1 MMKLTCQRV
10 AEQVGMLFTC
20 SEVNQFIRIRTPF
33 LYPDGDIIDV
43 FLKENG
49 DHIILTDLGETLR
62 WLRMQTITSRRSQKQ
77 NALIADVCM
86 NHNVE
91 LFKGMIL
98 VRVQQLSDLGV
109 MLMRLCQ
116 ALLRVSDIWFTFRN
130 QSFESIIDEVE
141 AYLIEKRVR
150 YDRNVKVLG
159 RSTRSWNVDFHIFQS
174 TTYYVSVLSTMNSSV
189 ANKLTDTILAQ
200 WIDLSNLKVASS
212 TRFISVFDDTT
223 EAWREHNFRQLEEY
237 SEIVYWSRPER
248 LLEEIAG

>member
-1 MMKLTCQRV
+1 MKLTCQIV

-49 DHIILTDLGETLR
+49 DHLVLSDLGETLR
-62 WLRMQTITSRRSQKQ
+62 WLRMQTISARRTKKQ
-77 NALIADVCM
+77 NALIDDVCL

-91 LFKGMIL
+91 QLKGMIL
-98 VRVQQLSDLGV
+98 VRVQQPSDLGV

-116 ALLRVSDIWFTFRN
+116 ALLGVSDIWFTFRN
-130 QSFESIIDEVE
+130 QAFESIVDEVE
-141 AYLIEKRVR
+141 AYLLEKGVS
-150 YDRNVKVLG
+150 YGRNVKVLG
-159 RSTRSWNVDFHIFQS
+159 RSTRSWNVDFHILQS
-174 TTYYVSVLSTMNSSV
+174 TTYYISVLSTMNSSV

-200 WIDLSNLKVASS
+200 WIDLSNVRVASNA
-212 TRFISVFDDTT
+212 RFISVFDDTS

-248 LLEEIAG
+248 LLEQIAG